1 MTSILMFKYFVQN
14 QQFVSF
20 VVDGCY
26 AKKAGCQGDIMN
38 FFLAHSNVLLFDT
51 GCVLLFFI
59 KYGKKIPI

>member
-14 QQFVSF
+14 QQFVCF

-51 GCVLLFFI
+51 GCVLLFL
-59 KYGKKIPI
+59 